1 MMGHAI
7 SAMLFALASVTSAQA
22 ETYAPVRD
30 REEFISIVS
39 GKTLELPLLRI
50 RLEVRPDGRIEG
62 SALGWEVT
70 GSWNWQDGY
79 FCRDMDWSGTPIPHN
94 CQLVETKG
102 GQQLR
107 FTVDRG
113 EGDSASFRLR

>member
-1 MMGHAI
+1 MGRLA
-7 SAMLFALASVTSAQA
+7 FALLLVLVSALPVRA
-22 ETYAPVRD
+22 DTFSPVRD
-30 REEFISIVS
+30 REQFLSIIS
-39 GKTLELPLLRI
+39 GKTLELPLFRI

-79 FCRDMDWSGTPIPHN
+79 FCRDMDWSGTPIAHN
-94 CQLVETKG
+94 CQLVEAKG
-102 GQQLR
+102 SQQVR

-113 EGDSASFRLR
+113 EGESASFRLR